1 MQTDVEI
8 TISKG
13 KRSGSTETIHTTKVV
28 VGNLDTDVPELRK
41 MLGDKKVRQLLNSS
55 LDLWARAKATLPQ
68 GKRSLRIAAALD
80 WLENGNAP
88 EKMKKYETIN
98 DIDSKAG
105 DAFLEGV
112 FESEHL
118 ALDD

>member
-1 MQTDVEI
+1 MKTDVEI

-13 KRSGSTETIHTTKVV
+13 KRSGSSETIHTTKIVV
-28 VGNLDTDVPELRK
+28 NNLDIDIPELRK
-41 MLGDKKVRQLLNSS
+41 MLGDAKVRQLLNSS

-68 GKRSLRIAAALD
+68 GKRSLRIAAALV

-88 EKMKKYETIN
+88 EKRDKYETIN
-98 DIDSKAG
+98 DIDVKAG

-118 ALDD
+118 ALDE